1 MGSARAGTIEI
12 FGGAPGSEPL
22 GSATNDIIGAQL
34 GYLASNLT
42 ATGPGTIQFTFI
54 GYEAGYQNSF
64 LAGDSGGS
72 ASLVFQNS
80 RRFCHRPDWNALPAI
95 PRQRNA

>member
-1 MGSARAGTIEI
+1 MRVFGFGRTQFLLAAVTAVGLMGSARAGTIEV

-54 GYEAGYQNSF
+54 RLRG
-64 LAGDSGGS
+64 
-72 ASLVFQNS
+72 
-80 RRFCHRPDWNALPAI
+80 RLPEFV
-95 PRQRNA
+95 PCG